1 MLKIFIIF
9 VFLTS
14 SIFAFEKVYFLPNDT
29 NIAQKDILHYINN
42 ATSSIDLAMYN
53 INYKKFIK
61 ALNKATKRGVKVNI
75 YYYKK
80 KAKFKNGIKIYKI
93 KTKLHTK
100 IAIFDKKIVEFG
112 SANWKKESFK
122 QNYEVIYITDK
133 KDILT
138 KFNNFITTL
147 KR

>member
-1 MLKIFIIF
+1 MSKIFII
-9 VFLTS
+9 VLILIS
-14 SIFAFEKVYFLPNDT
+14 NIFAIDKLYFLPT
-29 NIAQKDILHYINN
+29 QSKLAQKDIIHYINN
-42 ATSSIDLAMYN
+42 SHKSIDIAIYN
-53 INYKKFIK
+53 LNYKKFIK
-61 ALNKATKRGVKVNI
+61 ALNKASKKGVKITI

-80 KAKFKNGIKIYKI
+80 KAKLNQNIKTYKVD
-93 KTKLHTK
+93 TKLHTK

-133 KDILT
+133 KDIVD